1 QRRRDAIA
9 CELDGDLMIPA
20 AGGWSMLFDVGAAGL
35 TGEEA
40 SHALL
45 ENAGIAATPMVN
57 WGAVNGPQ
65 FVRFVFSNEPVSRL
79 TGIGDRIMRAIAE
92 P

>member
-1 QRRRDAIA
+1 
-9 CELDGDLMIPA
+9 MIPA

-35 TGEEA
+35 SGEEA
-40 SHALL
+40 SQALL
-45 ENAGIAATPMVN
+45 EKAAIAATPMVN

-65 FVRFVFSNEPVSRL
+65 FVRFVFSNEPASRL
-79 TGIGDRIMRAIAE
+79 TGIGERVMRAIAR